1 MNMNL
6 STAMSTIE
14 KEEKYMEAP
23 WDSPISGH
31 TTVWGK
37 AFQCFNFHDIFQTLK
52 YGPNYISGR
61 TESSNLSWS
70 FLFYRLTYCE
80 MHVIAFH

>member
-1 MNMNL
+1 MPALKAWEIYKMFANTLYIVLQNWSFRTIWVEIGFQWGLQMNMNL

-31 TTVWGK
+31 TTVW
-37 AFQCFNFHDIFQTLK
+37 
-52 YGPNYISGR
+52 
-61 TESSNLSWS
+61 
-70 FLFYRLTYCE
+70 
-80 MHVIAFH
+80 

>member
-23 WDSPISGH
+23 WDNPISGH

-37 AFQCFNFHDIFQTLK
+37 AF
-52 YGPNYISGR
+52 YS
-61 TESSNLSWS
+61 
-70 FLFYRLTYCE
+70 
-80 MHVIAFH
+80 